1 MTINQILVVLLY
13 TIQPYLWF
21 LAVAVAA
28 LLLAFLLGRGRGGR
42 RSPLVLPTSLVIGV
56 VAALLAPMLTGSQLV
71 YVATATDWLA
81 LLAIALAV
89 TLYSVLLLTPI
100 WRRR

>member
-1 MTINQILVVLLY
+1 
-13 TIQPYLWF
+13 
-21 LAVAVAA
+21 VAVAA